1 MSVEQ
6 TMYEALG
13 GEAFFVDLVE
23 GFYQGVENDEILRPM
38 YPEDLTDAKRHL
50 VLFLVQYWGG
60 PRTYLEERGHPR
72 LRMRHAPFKITK
84 RAREAWMT
92 AMMGS
97 LDALKSRMTD
107 EQYQEFSE
115 YFAMAAMQLRN
126 A

>member
-92 AMMGS
+92 AMMSS

-107 EQYQEFSE
+107 EQYQEFSV

>member
-1 MSVEQ
+1 
-6 TMYEALG
+6 MYESVG
-13 GEAFFVDLVE
+13 GEPFFVDLVE

-38 YPEDLTDAKRHL
+38 YPEDLADAKRHL

-84 RAREAWMT
+84 RAREAWLT
-92 AMMGS
+92 AMMTALNS
-97 LDALKSRMTD
+97 LRGRLSE
-107 EQYQEFSE
+107 EQFEEFAE
-115 YFAMAAMQLRN
+115 YFAMSAMQLRN

>member
-1 MSVEQ
+1 
-6 TMYEALG
+6 MYEALG
-13 GEAFFVDLVE
+13 GDAFFVDLVE
-23 GFYQGVENDEILRPM
+23 GVYQGLENNEILRPM

-92 AMMGS
+92 AMMSS

>member
-1 MSVEQ
+1 VSVEQ

-92 AMMGS
+92 AMMSS

>member
-23 GFYQGVENDEILRPM
+23 GFYQGVENNEILRPM

-92 AMMGS
+92 AMMSS

>member
-1 MSVEQ
+1 VEE

-13 GEAFFVDLVE
+13 GEAFFVDLVD
-23 GFYQGVENDEILRPM
+23 GFYQGVENNEILRPM

-72 LRMRHAPFKITK
+72 LRMRHAEFTINK
-84 RAREAWMT
+84 RAREAWLT
-92 AMMGS
+92 AMMNS
-97 LDALKSRMTD
+97 LTGLKARMTE
-107 EQYQEFSE
+107 EQFTEMSE
-115 YFAMAAMQLRN
+115 YFSMSAMQLRN